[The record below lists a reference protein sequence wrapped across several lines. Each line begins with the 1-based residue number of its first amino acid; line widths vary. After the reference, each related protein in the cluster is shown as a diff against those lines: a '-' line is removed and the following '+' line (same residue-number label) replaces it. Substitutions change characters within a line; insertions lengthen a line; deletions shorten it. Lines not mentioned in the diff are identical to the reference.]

1 MCRKRKIVSKVF
13 CVAHHLLILLRLDT
27 HSLVYCRKPTSF
39 DLSAFTLALEN
50 LGIFDKLLVDI
61 KKGEIIMANIYDL
74 IVIGGGP
81 GGYLAA
87 ERAAHA
93 GLKTLLFEK
102 NSLGGVCLNEGCI
115 PSKALLNSAKTYLHA
130 KHSDA
135 YGVSCENVTIDQAK
149 VIARKRKV
157 VKTLVSGVGAKMK
170 ANKVTVVK
178 EEATI
183 DGKSTEGFTVKS
195 ASGSYIGKNLI
206 IATGSSAAVPPI
218 PGVKENLGDF
228 VCTNREVLELT
239 EIPEKF
245 TVIGGGVIGLE
256 MAAYYA
262 AVGAKVTVV
271 EMLDHIA
278 GPTDREISTR
288 LQKELEALG
297 IKFLLGHACEQIEK
311 GAVYVKSPEGQS
323 LSIPADKVLLSI
335 GRRANY
341 MNLGLDTIGVE
352 TDRPGIRTDPMCRT
366 NVEGVYA
373 IGDVNGHHMLA
384 HTAYREAE
392 VAVNTIL
399 GKKDYMR
406 YNANPSVIY
415 TMPEVASVGKTEEEC
430 KEKGIDFEVRKLSMM
445 FSGRFVAENEGADGL
460 CKIIV
465 DKKKRTVLGVHL
477 IGTYAGEMI
486 WGAAEMLEAQLR
498 VSDARQIIFPHPT
511 VSEIIREVLWEFP
524 ET

>member
-1 MCRKRKIVSKVF
+1 ME
-13 CVAHHLLILLRLDT
+13 L
-27 HSLVYCRKPTSF
+27 
-39 DLSAFTLALEN
+39 
-50 LGIFDKLLVDI
+50 
-61 KKGEIIMANIYDL
+61 YDL

-87 ERAAHA
+87 ERAARA

-130 KHSDA
+130 KHASM
-135 YGVSCENVTIDQAK
+135 YGVNTENVTVDQAK
-149 VIARKRKV
+149 VIERKRKV
-157 VKTLVSGVGAKMK
+157 VKTLVSGVGAKMRQH
-170 ANKVTVVK
+170 KVVVIK
-178 EEATI
+178 EEAAI
-183 DGKSTEGFTVKS
+183 DGKCADGFKIRS
-195 ASGSYIGKNLI
+195 ASGTYTGKKLI

-239 EIPEKF
+239 QIPEQF

-262 AVGAKVTVV
+262 AVGSKVTVV

-288 LQKELEALG
+288 LQKELEAMG
-297 IKFLLGHACEQIEK
+297 ITFLLGHACEKVEPGK
-311 GAVYVKSPEGQS
+311 VYVKAPDGTQKVIE
-323 LSIPADKVLLSI
+323 ANKVLLSI

-341 MNLGLDTIGVE
+341 MNIGLETIGVK
-352 TDRPGIRTDPMCRT
+352 TDRPGIVTDAMCRT
-366 NVEGVYA
+366 NVPDVYA

-406 YNANPSVIY
+406 YHANPSVIY
-415 TMPEVASVGKTEEEC
+415 TMPEVASVGKTEEDC
-430 KEKGIDFEVRKLSMM
+430 KAQGVEYEVKKLSMM
-445 FSGRFVAENEGADGL
+445 YAGRFVAENEGADGL

-465 DKKKRTVLGVHL
+465 DKKTRLILGVHL
-477 IGTYAGEMI
+477 IGAYAGEMI
-486 WGAAEMLEAQLR
+486 WGGAQMLETQFR
-498 VSDARQIIFPHPT
+498 VTDGRQIIFPHPT

-524 ET
+524 DK

>member
-1 MCRKRKIVSKVF
+1 ME
-13 CVAHHLLILLRLDT
+13 L
-27 HSLVYCRKPTSF
+27 
-39 DLSAFTLALEN
+39 
-50 LGIFDKLLVDI
+50 
-61 KKGEIIMANIYDL
+61 YDL

-130 KHSDA
+130 KHASM
-135 YGVSCENVTIDQAK
+135 YGVNTENVTVDQAK
-149 VIARKRKV
+149 VIERKRKV
-157 VKTLVSGVGAKMK
+157 VKTLVSGVGAKMRQH
-170 ANKVTVVK
+170 KVVIVK

-183 DGKSTEGFTVKS
+183 DGKCADGFKIKS
-195 ASGSYIGKNLI
+195 ASGTYTGKKLI

-239 EIPEKF
+239 QIPEQF

-262 AVGAKVTVV
+262 AVGSKVTVV

-288 LQKELEALG
+288 LQKELEAMG
-297 IKFLLGHACEQIEK
+297 ITFLLGHACEKVEPGK
-311 GAVYVKSPEGQS
+311 VYVKAPDGTQKVIE
-323 LSIPADKVLLSI
+323 ANKVLLSI

-341 MNLGLDTIGVE
+341 MNIGLETIGVK
-352 TDRPGIRTDPMCRT
+352 TDRPGIVTDAMCRT
-366 NVEGVYA
+366 NVPDVYA

-406 YNANPSVIY
+406 YHANPSVIY
-415 TMPEVASVGKTEEEC
+415 TMPEVASVGLTEQEC
-430 KEKGIDFEVRKLSMM
+430 KEKGREVEIKKLSMM
-445 FSGRFVAENEGADGL
+445 YSGRFVAENEGADGL

-465 DKKKRTVLGVHL
+465 DKKTRLILGIHL
-477 IGTYAGEMI
+477 IGAYAGEMI
-486 WGAAEMLEAQLR
+486 WGGAQMLETQFR
-498 VSDARQIIFPHPT
+498 VTDGRQIIFPHPT

-524 ET
+524 DK

>member
-1 MCRKRKIVSKVF
+1 ME
-13 CVAHHLLILLRLDT
+13 L
-27 HSLVYCRKPTSF
+27 
-39 DLSAFTLALEN
+39 
-50 LGIFDKLLVDI
+50 
-61 KKGEIIMANIYDL
+61 YDL

-102 NSLGGVCLNEGCI
+102 KSLGGVCLNEGCI

-130 KHSDA
+130 KHASM
-135 YGVSCENVTIDQAK
+135 YGVNTENVTVDQTK

-157 VKTLVSGVGAKMK
+157 VKTLVSGVGAKMRQH
-170 ANKVTVVK
+170 KVVVVK

-183 DGKSTEGFTVKS
+183 DGKCADGFKIKS
-195 ASGSYIGKNLI
+195 ASGTYTGKKLI

-239 EIPEKF
+239 QIPEQF

-262 AVGAKVTVV
+262 AVGSKVTVV

-297 IKFLLGHACEQIEK
+297 ITFLLGHACEKVEPGK
-311 GAVYVKSPEGQS
+311 VYVKAPDGAQKVIE
-323 LSIPADKVLLSI
+323 ANKVLLSI

-341 MNLGLDTIGVE
+341 MNIGLETIGVK
-352 TDRPGIRTDPMCRT
+352 TDRPGIVTDAMCRT
-366 NVEGVYA
+366 NVPDVYA

-406 YNANPSVIY
+406 YHANPSVIY
-415 TMPEVASVGKTEEEC
+415 TMPEVASVGLTEQEC
-430 KEKGIDFEVRKLSMM
+430 KEKGREVEIKKLSMM
-445 FSGRFVAENEGADGL
+445 YSGRFVAENEGADGL

-465 DKKKRTVLGVHL
+465 DKKTRLILGIHL
-477 IGTYAGEMI
+477 IGAYAGEMI
-486 WGAAEMLEAQLR
+486 WGGAQMLETQLR
-498 VSDARQIIFPHPT
+498 VNDARQIIFPHPT
-511 VSEIIREVLWEFP
+511 VSEIVREVLWEFP
-524 ET
+524 DK

>member
-1 MCRKRKIVSKVF
+1 ME
-13 CVAHHLLILLRLDT
+13 L
-27 HSLVYCRKPTSF
+27 
-39 DLSAFTLALEN
+39 
-50 LGIFDKLLVDI
+50 
-61 KKGEIIMANIYDL
+61 YDL

-102 NSLGGVCLNEGCI
+102 KSLGGVCLNEGCI

-130 KHSDA
+130 KHASM
-135 YGVSCENVTIDQAK
+135 YGVNTENVTVDQAK
-149 VIARKRKV
+149 VIERKRKV
-157 VKTLVSGVGAKMK
+157 VKTLVSGVGAKMRQH
-170 ANKVTVVK
+170 KVVVVK

-183 DGKSTEGFTVKS
+183 DGKCADGFKIKS
-195 ASGSYIGKNLI
+195 ASGTYTGKKLI

-239 EIPEKF
+239 QIPEQF

-262 AVGAKVTVV
+262 AVGSKVTVV

-288 LQKELEALG
+288 LQKELEAMG
-297 IKFLLGHACEQIEK
+297 ITFLLGHACEKVEPGK
-311 GAVYVKSPEGQS
+311 VYVKAPDGAQKVIE
-323 LSIPADKVLLSI
+323 ANKVLLSI

-341 MNLGLDTIGVE
+341 MNIGLETIGVK
-352 TDRPGIRTDPMCRT
+352 TDRPGIVTDAMCRT
-366 NVEGVYA
+366 NVPDVYA

-406 YNANPSVIY
+406 YHANPSVIY
-415 TMPEVASVGKTEEEC
+415 TMPEVASVGLTEQEC
-430 KEKGIDFEVRKLSMM
+430 KEKGREVEIKKLSMM
-445 FSGRFVAENEGADGL
+445 YSGRFVAENEGADGL

-465 DKKKRTVLGVHL
+465 DKKTRLILGIHL
-477 IGTYAGEMI
+477 IGAYAGEMI
-486 WGAAEMLEAQLR
+486 WGGAQMLETQLR
-498 VSDARQIIFPHPT
+498 VNDARQIIFPHPT
-511 VSEIIREVLWEFP
+511 VSEIVREVLWEFSDK
-524 ET
+524 